1 MSKCPL
7 FVFVLQLTSSRR
19 LQLVDKINAEII
31 KRLELLVPVCTCNLA
46 RAHLIGNQ
54 YATEVLQRYL
64 LQQCKCIIIIIVIV
78 IMYIPFAH

>member
-19 LQLVDKINAEII
+19 FVDKINAEII

-46 RAHLIGNQ
+46 RAHIQ
-54 YATEVLQRYL
+54 
-64 LQQCKCIIIIIVIV
+64 
-78 IMYIPFAH
+78 